1 MQISGLYGVLLGSL
15 LTKPGKWFMRAVP
28 VRVQMTDFF
37 DYIVVGAGSAGCVLA
52 NRLSRDG
59 RNRVLLL
66 EAGQRDNW
74 IWFHIPVGYLFAIGN
89 PRADWMFKTDAE
101 AGLNG
106 RILNYPRGK
115 VIGGCS
121 AINAMIYMR
130 GQSHD
135 YDRWRQMGLA
145 GWGWDDVLPYFLKHQ
160 NHAAPPNEHH
170 RAGGEWSVDYPRM
183 RWEILDAVQNAA
195 TELGIPKVDDFNTGD
210 NAGSSYFQVNQ
221 RGGRRWSSA
230 TGFLKPALKRPNLRL
245 ETRATV
251 GRILI
256 EDGRAVGVEYET
268 PAGVVTARA
277 GEVILSGG
285 AICSPQILQL
295 SGIGPGDL
303 LRSNGIEVKRSL
315 PGVGSNLQDH
325 LQLRPIYKVSGVR
338 TLNVDYQNYLK
349 RVSMAV
355 QYAAFR
361 RGPMTMAPSQLG
373 IFAKSSS
380 RYETPNLQFHV
391 QPLSLD
397 KFGDAMQKFAA
408 ITVSVCNLRP
418 ASRGTVRIK
427 SPDPRQQPAIA
438 PHYLSTEED
447 QQVAIDSLKL
457 VRRLMKQPALTR
469 FQPEEYRPGP
479 DVTDD
484 AGLRNAAADLGTTIF
499 HPVGTAKMGIDS
511 DTSSVV
517 DGRLRVHG
525 LERLR
530 VVDASVMPTITSGN
544 TNSPTMMIAEKG
556 ADMILADR
564 R

>member
-1 MQISGLYGVLLGSL
+1 
-15 LTKPGKWFMRAVP
+15 
-28 VRVQMTDFF
+28 
-37 DYIVVGAGSAGCVLA
+37 
-52 NRLSRDG
+52 
-59 RNRVLLL
+59 
-66 EAGQRDNW
+66 
-74 IWFHIPVGYLFAIGN
+74 
-89 PRADWMFKTDAE
+89 
-101 AGLNG
+101 
-106 RILNYPRGK
+106 
-115 VIGGCS
+115 
-121 AINAMIYMR
+121 
-130 GQSHD
+130 
-135 YDRWRQMGLA
+135 
-145 GWGWDDVLPYFLKHQ
+145 
-160 NHAAPPNEHH
+160 
-170 RAGGEWSVDYPRM
+170 
-183 RWEILDAVQNAA
+183 
-195 TELGIPKVDDFNTGD
+195 
-210 NAGSSYFQVNQ
+210 
-221 RGGRRWSSA
+221 
-230 TGFLKPALKRPNLRL
+230 
-245 ETRATV
+245 
-251 GRILI
+251 
-256 EDGRAVGVEYET
+256 
-268 PAGVVTARA
+268 
-277 GEVILSGG
+277 
-285 AICSPQILQL
+285 
-295 SGIGPGDL
+295 
-303 LRSNGIEVKRSL
+303 VKRSL

-373 IFAKSSS
+373 IFAKSSP

-397 KFGDAMQKFAA
+397 KFGDAMHKFAA

-418 ASRGTVRIK
+418 ASRRTVRIN

-438 PHYLSTEED
+438 PHCLSTEED